1 MSHLHVQTN
10 VSPRRVAQ
18 RGGTDI
24 DVSTSE
30 PGGPRVR
37 ELERRIEELE
47 AHDEAAFGHFS
58 AWDWIVCTTFA
69 LVLPI
74 LLVWRCAP

>member
-1 MSHLHVQTN
+1 MSTTG
-10 VSPRRVAQ
+10 S
-18 RGGTDI
+18 
-24 DVSTSE
+24 
-30 PGGPRVR
+30 GGPRGR
-37 ELERRIEELE
+37 ALERRIAELE
-47 AHDEAAFGHFS
+47 AHDEAAFGHFG